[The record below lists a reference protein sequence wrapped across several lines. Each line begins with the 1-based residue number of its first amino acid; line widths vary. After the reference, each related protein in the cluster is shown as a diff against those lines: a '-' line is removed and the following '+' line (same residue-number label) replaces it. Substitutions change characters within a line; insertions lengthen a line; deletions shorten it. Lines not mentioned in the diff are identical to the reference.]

1 MNGLLSPV
9 PVLLLKWTVLLA
21 LGWSVHWLLRY
32 RDARW
37 RLILWRCIFCFGL
50 VLPVAHWLS
59 ISVVTI
65 PIHEVA
71 SRSTE
76 VPGTLS
82 ERVTASQVQAGKPWA
97 HSAEKPVEANA
108 PLRNASRALP
118 RTSSAPVSWTMVLVM
133 VWALGVGWGSIRLIW
148 FGTRL
153 FRLKNGASAASPSIQ
168 KLGRQIRT
176 RLGVRRAM
184 RIQVS
189 DSIQSP
195 FVCGLWRPNVM
206 LPRSLVEHLSLG
218 ETSAL
223 LGHEISHLRRHDL
236 FWCMGWR
243 WLNVICWFHPLMWK
257 IPAAHSLACEEE
269 ADRVASGEV
278 ANCDSYAQLLAQL
291 ALRVLALPAVET
303 RLTVNGSSQ
312 IARRLQ
318 HLERPGAGMWSW
330 RHTLLGFGVAGVLL
344 LIAGGWEF
352 AKVKAE
358 NPTNLPAIEFKRVLA
373 VVEDESGKPIEG
385 ATILPDGFR
394 VQGPRQVDAHSWL
407 SKEFGPPEKAVTDR
421 DGKAYVR
428 YPVVAFPEEKLL
440 TGELMFTIDHP
451 EFCRV
456 RTQGYPID
464 GSGTSFQLRQGIPLE
479 VSGYFGS
486 DRQPVT
492 ELVVNLSEHEQGY
505 IKISPED
512 WQKKENGAYA
522 FRQLSPGG
530 HMLQLMGRLPSG
542 EIVYSEGFP
551 FTAEKGKQ
559 YNFALEMKPGIRLEG
574 RLDGN
579 VARPVKNGRVLISV
593 RPKEFPAWLIPE
605 DFKVL
610 MRQYGYFYFWRTY
623 RPIAADGTF
632 VFESIPPG
640 EVDVTAQGDG
650 FASKSIG
657 QVQNRMP
664 NGQIV
669 DGPVIGIPQPF
680 PLVAPVTKIEV
691 KTEPTA
697 TVEVT
702 TKTKDGKPVM
712 GVNVSLNPNVLRMN
726 GIFGNME
733 HSSEEPFRAMT
744 PLPYPPYR
752 AATDKNGKVVMPNI
766 PAVLRWFGVYHP
778 QYEAPLTERS
788 GFTDRS
794 IRLKAEP
801 GKTSQ
806 VAVTMQPIGTD
817 FIGSVR

>member
-1 MNGLLSPV
+1 MNGLLSLV
-9 PVLLLKWTVLLA
+9 PVLLLRWTVLLA

-37 RLILWRCIFCFGL
+37 RLILWRCLLCFGL

-59 ISVVTI
+59 IPVVKI
-65 PIHEVA
+65 PIGEIA
-71 SRSTE
+71 SLSTE
-76 VPGTLS
+76 APDTLL
-82 ERVTASQVQAGKPWA
+82 ERATASQLQGGKPVLQP
-97 HSAEKPVEANA
+97 AEKPVEVNA
-108 PLRNASRALP
+108 PLRSASPALT
-118 RTSSAPVSWTMVLVM
+118 RIASAPVSWTMALVM
-133 VWALGVGWGSIRLIW
+133 VWALGVSLGSIRLIW
-148 FGTRL
+148 FWVSL
-153 FRLKNGASAASPSIQ
+153 FRLKNGASTASPAIQ
-168 KLGRQIRT
+168 KFGREIQFQ
-176 RLGVRRAM
+176 LGVRRAV
-184 RIQVS
+184 RIQIS

-195 FVCGLWRPNVM
+195 FVCGLWKPNVM
-206 LPRSLVEHLSLG
+206 LPRSLAEHLSAG
-218 ETSAL
+218 EAAAL
-223 LGHEISHLRRHDL
+223 LGHEIAHLRRHDL

-243 WLNVICWFHPLMWK
+243 WLTVIGWFHPLVWK

-278 ANCDSYAQLLAQL
+278 ANRDSYAQLLAQL

-318 HLERPGAGMWSW
+318 HLERPGAGMWNW
-330 RHTLLGFGVAGVLL
+330 RHTLAGFGVAGVLL

-358 NPTNLPAIEFKRVLA
+358 SSTNLPAIEFKKVLV
-373 VVEDESGKPIEG
+373 VVEDENGKPIEG

-394 VQGPRQVDAHSWL
+394 VQGPRRVDGHGWL
-407 SKEFGPPEKAVTDR
+407 SKEFGPPEKALTDQ

-428 YPVVAFPEEKLL
+428 YPMVAIPEEKLL
-440 TGELMFTIDHP
+440 TGELTFTVNHP
-451 EFCRV
+451 DFCRV
-456 RTQGYPID
+456 RTQGYPVD
-464 GSGTSFQLRQGIPLE
+464 GSGTPFHLKRGIPLE
-479 VSGYFGS
+479 VSGYFGR

-492 ELVVNLSEHEQGY
+492 ELVVNLSDPEQGY

-512 WQKKENGAYA
+512 WQKKENGVYA

-530 HMLQLMGRLPSG
+530 HILQLMGRLASG
-542 EIVYSEGFP
+542 AIVYSEGFS
-551 FTAEKGKQ
+551 FTSEEGKE
-559 YNFALEMKPGIRLEG
+559 YKFALEMKPGIRLEG
-574 RLDGN
+574 RLDDN
-579 VARPVKNGRVLISV
+579 VPRPVKNGRVLISV
-593 RPKEFPAWLIPE
+593 RPKEIPAWLIPE

-610 MRQYGYFYFWRTY
+610 MRKYGDVYFWRTY

-640 EVDVTAQGDG
+640 EVDVTAQGEG
-650 FASKSIG
+650 FASQSIG
-657 QVQNRMP
+657 KVQNRIG
-664 NGQIV
+664 GQIV

-702 TKTKDGKPVM
+702 AKTKDGKPVK

-744 PLPYPPYR
+744 PMPYPPYR
-752 AATDKNGKVVMPNI
+752 AATDENGKVVMPNI
-766 PAVLRWFGVYHP
+766 PAVLRWLNVWHP

-788 GFTDRS
+788 GFTDRT
-794 IRLKAEP
+794 ILVKAEP

-806 VAVTMQPIGTD
+806 VAVTMQPVGTD

>member
-118 RTSSAPVSWTMVLVM
+118 RTSSAPVSWTMALVM
-133 VWALGVGWGSIRLIW
+133 GWALGVGWGSIRLIW
-148 FGTRL
+148 FGARL
-153 FRLKNGASAASPSIQ
+153 FRLKNRARAASPAIQ
-168 KLGRQIRT
+168 KLARQIQM
-176 RLGVRRAM
+176 RLGPQRAM

-206 LPRSLVEHLSLG
+206 LPRSLAEHLSLG
-218 ETSAL
+218 EASAL
-223 LGHEISHLRRHDL
+223 LGHEISHLRQHDL

-243 WLNVICWFHPLMWK
+243 WMNVICWFHPLVWK

-278 ANCDSYAQLLAQL
+278 ANCDLYAQLLAQL

-303 RLTVNGSSQ
+303 TLTVNGSSH

-318 HLERPGAGMWSW
+318 HLERLGAGMWSW
-330 RHTLLGFGVAGVLL
+330 RHTLVGFGVAGVLL

-358 NPTNLPAIEFKRVLA
+358 SSTNSPAIEFKNVLV
-373 VVEDESGKPIEG
+373 VVEDENGKPIEG

-394 VQGPRQVDAHSWL
+394 VQGPRQVDGYSWL

-428 YPVVAFPEEKLL
+428 YPVVAIPQEKLL
-440 TGELMFTIDHP
+440 TGELIFTVSHP
-451 EFCRV
+451 DFCRV
-456 RTQGYPID
+456 RTQGYPVD
-464 GSGTSFQLRQGIPLE
+464 GSGTPFRLKRGIPLE
-479 VSGYFGS
+479 VSGYFGA
-486 DRQPVT
+486 DRQPVI
-492 ELVVNLSEHEQGY
+492 ELVVNLSEEGV
-505 IKISPED
+505 IEIRPED
-512 WQKKENGAYA
+512 WQKKENGVYA

-530 HMLQLMGRLPSG
+530 HILQLMGRLASG
-542 EIVYSEGFP
+542 AIVYSKGFSFTSEEGK
-551 FTAEKGKQ
+551 EYK
-559 YNFALEMKPGIRLEG
+559 FALEMKPGIRLEG
-574 RLDGN
+574 RLDDN

-610 MRQYGYFYFWRTY
+610 MRQHGYFYFWRTY

-657 QVQNRMP
+657 QVQNRI

-680 PLVAPVTKIEV
+680 PLDAPATKIEV

-702 TKTKDGKPVM
+702 TKTKDGKPVK
-712 GVNVSLNPNVLRMN
+712 GVNVGLNPNVLRMN
-726 GIFGNME
+726 GIFGYMKRSN
-733 HSSEEPFRAMT
+733 EEPFQAMT
-744 PLPYPPYR
+744 PLPDLPYY
-752 AATDKNGKVVMPNI
+752 ATTDENGKVVMPNI
-766 PAVLRWFGVYHP
+766 PAVLRNFGVHHP

-788 GFTDRS
+788 GFTSRW
-794 IRLKAEP
+794 IRLEVEP